1 MSEEKEKKVTEKIVE
16 IKEEKIVKKSK
27 KKEFFTGTG
36 RRKTAVASVWLY
48 TEKGE
53 MMVNDKLIKEYFPGA
68 DDSIEW
74 VKPFHSIGISH
85 PQAKYSATIK
95 VRGGGVKSQVE
106 AVRLGISR
114 ALVDYNAELKP
125 VLASTNLLTRDSR
138 EVERK
143 KPYFRK
149 ARKKPQYS
157 KR

>member
-1 MSEEKEKKVTEKIVE
+1 MEENKEVITKPK
-16 IKEEKIVKKSK
+16 KKSK
-27 KKEFFTGTG
+27 KEFFSGTG
-36 RRKTAVASVWLY
+36 RRKTAVARVWLY
-48 TEKGE
+48 IEKGE
-53 MMVNDKLIKEYFPGA
+53 ITVNGKLIKDYFPNA
-68 DDSIEW
+68 EDSLEW

-85 PQAKYSATIK
+85 PQAKYSASIK
-95 VRGGGVKSQVE
+95 VHGGGKKSQVT
-106 AVRLGISR
+106 AVRHGIAR

-125 VLASTNLLTRDSR
+125 VLASTDLLTRDSR